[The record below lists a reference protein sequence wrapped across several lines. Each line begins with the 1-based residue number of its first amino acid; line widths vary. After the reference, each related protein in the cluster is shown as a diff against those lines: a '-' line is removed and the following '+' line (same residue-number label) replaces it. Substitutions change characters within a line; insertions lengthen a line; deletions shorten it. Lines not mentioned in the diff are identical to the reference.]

1 MSCVASAP
9 ERFEENLGQP
19 LVFLDSMAQGF
30 DVGFLSERLGRF
42 AHLTTKR
49 MKYAAVMTMPAQNVA
64 MRSCLSSSGEGGR
77 LDLRIIRGLDIFGG
91 DDFRG
96 TACIAS
102 GRLTIHF
109 DRSCRGAL
117 LACMSNHISNRNQAL
132 SVFR

>member
-1 MSCVASAP
+1 MSLSLGAVPAQVMSCVTSAP

-19 LVFLDSMAQGF
+19 LVFLDGMAQGF

-77 LDLRIIRGLDIFGG
+77 YILWF
-91 DDFRG
+91 
-96 TACIAS
+96 IAFPQERDGELA
-102 GRLTIHF
+102 GRHN
-109 DRSCRGAL
+109 S
-117 LACMSNHISNRNQAL
+117 SN
-132 SVFR
+132 